1 VVTTLWLVRHG
12 VTAWNLEGRLLG
24 WADPPL
30 VEEGRRQ
37 AEAARARLGALLPE
51 GGQVW
56 SSDLVRAVDTARIV
70 AGEPTTDPRLR
81 ELDFGDLEGSTWS
94 ELTGPVRSALL
105 GFDGFE
111 APGGE
116 TAAALATRVAT
127 FVDELGPG
135 DHVVVTHGGVIR
147 SLVRRLGRPDP
158 HVEPGG
164 ILRLQPGGGGLSR
177 SHG

>member
-1 VVTTLWLVRHG
+1 MVTTLWLVRHG

-30 VEEGRRQ
+30 VPEGRRQ

-56 SSDLVRAVDTARIV
+56 SSDLVRAVETARIV
-70 AGEPTTDPRLR
+70 AGEPTTDRRLR

-94 ELTGPVRSALL
+94 ELTEPVRSALL
-105 GFDGFE
+105 AFDGFA

-116 TAAALATRVAT
+116 TAAALAARVST
-127 FVDELGPG
+127 FVDDMGPG
-135 DHVVVTHGGVIR
+135 DHVVVTQGGVIR
-147 SLVRRLGRPDP
+147 SLARRLGRPDP
-158 HVEPGG
+158 YVEPGG
-164 ILRLQPGGGGLSR
+164 IVRLQPNLPP
-177 SHG
+177 